1 VNIVTPREDHRLA
14 IAEVLATSLNFSR
27 ERAVKR
33 APLLPLDDLRVA
45 IEDDTVL
52 AVAGEFRF
60 DEWFA
65 GRAVDCS
72 GIWGVATLPEHR
84 AGGLA
89 TACIRALLDRARERG
104 TPITALFPAVLTPYR
119 RMGYELAGVFV
130 RHRVALDALPPGD
143 DSLPPVELAD
153 PARDLEGIRAAFREW
168 VSASTGPVEP
178 TNDAHWRDRVFPA
191 PDDDTG
197 RTVVVREDGRVT
209 GVASFARAEAEGS
222 LGGAFGLDCQTLFA
236 VTPEA
241 QRALW
246 SYFRGFR
253 GLGMWL
259 QWVGPPADPVAIAS
273 LDAFLERPFRY
284 DWMLRLLDVPAALE
298 ARGYPPV
305 DAEATVAVDD
315 PTFAE
320 NAGAWRI
327 SVREGRASVERAD
340 GHDRRALPI
349 GILSSMYSGYL
360 RAHDAVRLGYLDA
373 DDQAADTLATMFDGP
388 DPWTPFFF

>member
-1 VNIVTPREDHRLA
+1 MTIVTPGDEHRLA
-14 IAEVLATSLNFSR
+14 IAEVLSTSLNFSR

-104 TPITALFPAVLTPYR
+104 TPITALFPAMLTPYR

-130 RHRVALDALPPGD
+130 EHRVPLAALPPGG
-143 DSLPPVELAD
+143 DSLPAVELAD
-153 PARDLEGIRAAFREW
+153 LARDLAGIRAAFREW
-168 VSASTGPVEP
+168 ISTSTGPVEP
-178 TNDAHWRDRVFPA
+178 VGDAHWLDRIFPA
-191 PDDDTG
+191 ADDDTG
-197 RTVVVREDGRVT
+197 RTVVVREDGRIT
-209 GVASFARAEAEGS
+209 GVASFNRTTDVGP
-222 LGGAFGLDCQTLFA
+222 LDVAFGIECRTLFA

-241 QRALW
+241 QCALW
-246 SYFRGFR
+246 AYFRGYR
-253 GLGMWL
+253 GLGKWL
-259 QWVGPPADPVAIAS
+259 QWVGPPADPIAIAS
-273 LDAFLERPFRY
+273 LDAFIERPFRY

-320 NAGAWRI
+320 NAGGWRI
-327 SVREGRASVERAD
+327 SVREGRASVQRAD

-349 GILSSMYSGYL
+349 GIFSSMYSGYL
-360 RAHDAVRLGYLDA
+360 RAHDAARLGYLDA
-373 DDQAADTLATMFDGP
+373 DDPAVESLATIFAGS
-388 DPWTPFFF
+388 DPWSPFFF